1 MKGLPPLR
9 YLRKTTLVLL
19 VVFLC
24 FIVHCVYV
32 ALDDSEGAQAD
43 GSVSESKTLSSVV
56 CRNIVGGAPFGVDSV
71 FPVHTRL
78 YYYAELPTFAWDVPD
93 RKVLHVWYHGADT
106 VQKSH
111 CAISKSSCESSLA
124 PQLLVPGEWSVD
136 AVEGRKLLS
145 SRQFR
150 VEPPRK

>member
-9 YLRKTTLVLL
+9 YLRKTTLVFL

-24 FIVHCVYV
+24 FIVHCIYV
-32 ALDDSEGAQAD
+32 ALGSPEKVRED
-43 GSVSESKTLSSVV
+43 GIVSETKTLASVV

-71 FPVHTRL
+71 FPLHTRL

-93 RKVLHVWYHGADT
+93 RKVWHIWYNGADT
-106 VQKSH
+106 VQKSP
-111 CAISKSSCESSLA
+111 CTLSKSSCESSLA

-150 VEPPRK
+150 VEPSRK

>member
-9 YLRKTTLVLL
+9 YLRKTTLIFL

-24 FIVHCVYV
+24 FIAHCIYV
-32 ALDDSEGAQAD
+32 ALDRTEKLPDESG
-43 GSVSESKTLSSVV
+43 VSEAKTLTNVV

-78 YYYAELPTFAWDVPD
+78 HYYSELPKLAWEVPD
-93 RKVLHVWYHGADT
+93 RRVRHIWYNGADT
-106 VQKSH
+106 VQKSF
-111 CAISKSSCESSLA
+111 CVLSDSSCESSIA

-150 VEPPRK
+150 VESSRE

>member
-9 YLRKTTLVLL
+9 YLRKTTLVFL

-32 ALDDSEGAQAD
+32 ALDGSERVQEDGGA
-43 GSVSESKTLSSVV
+43 SETKTLASVV

-93 RKVLHVWYHGADT
+93 RKVLHIWYNGADT
-106 VQKSH
+106 VQKSF
-111 CAISKSSCESSLA
+111 CTVSKSSCESSLA
-124 PQLLVPGEWSVD
+124 PQQLVPGEWSVD

-150 VEPPRK
+150 VEQSKK

>member
-1 MKGLPPLR
+1 MKGIPPLR
-9 YLRKTTLVLL
+9 YLRKTTIVFL

-24 FIVHCVYV
+24 FLVHCVV
-32 ALDDSEGAQAD
+32 IAVNRSEK
-43 GSVSESKTLSSVV
+43 VPESSRASDVKLLESVV

-78 YYYAELPTFAWDVPD
+78 YYHGELPKLAWDVPE
-93 RKVLHVWYHGADT
+93 RRIMHIWYRGADT
-106 VQKSH
+106 VQKAL
-111 CAISKSSCESSLA
+111 CTIFDGSCESSIA
-124 PQLLVPGEWSVD
+124 PQRLEPGEWSVD

-150 VEPPRK
+150 VEPARE

>member
-1 MKGLPPLR
+1 MKGLPPFR
-9 YLRKTTLVLL
+9 YLRKTTIVFL

-32 ALDDSEGAQAD
+32 AVAKPVPEPENSDASDL
-43 GSVSESKTLSSVV
+43 KIPYSVV

-71 FPVHTRL
+71 FPPHTRL
-78 YYYAELPTFAWDVPD
+78 HYYSELPKLAWDVPG
-93 RKVLHVWYHGADT
+93 RHVLHIWYNGADT
-106 VQKSH
+106 VQKALCTLSDG
-111 CAISKSSCESSLA
+111 ACESSIA
-124 PQLLVPGEWSVD
+124 PRLLVAGDWSVD

-150 VEPPRK
+150 VESSRD